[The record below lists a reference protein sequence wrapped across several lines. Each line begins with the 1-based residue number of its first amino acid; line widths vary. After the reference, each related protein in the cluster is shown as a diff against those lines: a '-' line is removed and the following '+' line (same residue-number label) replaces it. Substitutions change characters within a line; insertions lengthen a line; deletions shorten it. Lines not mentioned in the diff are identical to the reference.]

1 VKRVEIPAF
10 ARGVSNDLVNS
21 LCLTLSLMMPASV
34 MYPVSSGGGIALTAF
49 IAVAFYHKKL
59 STKQLID
66 RIFGIIA
73 VVLLSI

>member
-49 IAVAFYHKKL
+49 IAVAFYREKL
-59 STKQLID
+59 SSKQLIGLV
-66 RIFGIIA
+66 FGIVS